1 MNLILCHQAA
11 DFDTLGAAVGAARL
25 YPGARIAL
33 TGGSLPGVQE
43 FLALYRDEF
52 PLIELR
58 SVDPQQVQRWILV
71 DCYDPDRL
79 GKAAAW
85 LGVPGAKIEIF
96 DHHLPATPLEELW
109 PQQQVSAHI
118 EAVGST
124 CTLLV
129 ERLQAAGIRLSP
141 FERLALALGIHMDT
155 GSLTFPE
162 TTARDAA
169 ALTWLL
175 QQGVN
180 LVLLRRFLGDG
191 LTPLMQELLSQ
202 GLAQMQVEEVGEYRL
217 GTWLL
222 ELPEFVPGLAG
233 LVMRLMELTGVDVLL
248 LVARQGERLSLIG
261 RARQE
266 FAQLGQVMARYG
278 GGGHDCAAAATLKA
292 SPDQPLPD
300 PAQVLADLS
309 QAVKERIPPPVT
321 AKDLM
326 SSPVRTIRPE
336 VTIQEAQRVLLRY
349 GHSGLVVVDGQGR
362 LVGVISRRDIDIALH
377 HGFGHAPVKGYM
389 TTDVKTLSPDTP
401 LAEIQRLMVQ
411 WDIGRLPVL
420 QEGQLVG
427 IVTRTDVLRHLH
439 QLPALSPRLAV
450 PAFSCPLDLTFA
462 ALSPRHRQLLEE
474 AARLADEKGL
484 RLYLVGGAVRDLL
497 LHQWGRQPPSRLER
511 LDLDL
516 VVDGPYPLAADGT
529 DPPGWGLI
537 LGKAL
542 KQHFP
547 EARLEIHGKFQT
559 AALIWPGG
567 FCVDIASARTE
578 FYPYPAS
585 PPEVAMGSIQQ
596 DLYRRDF
603 SINAL
608 ALRLN
613 GPQRGQL
620 LDFFGGQADLQQG
633 IIRALHPNSFIE
645 DPTRIYR
652 AVRFAVHLGFTLDP
666 TTEEWIRAAVASG
679 LHDAV
684 GGERLKQELAYIL
697 RSQDWPMAFERLS
710 AWGALRCIHPD
721 LTWEPSLCQRL
732 QRVGRWAYHFR
743 RRYPEL
749 GSQEIWQLRL
759 EALLL
764 ALPQAPQVASQLH
777 LTQAG
782 IERLSHFPSYQALLA
797 QLASGSLSPAQV
809 VQLLQR
815 LRIPEVI
822 LLAGLADKPARRLIW
837 RYLQEWHWVK
847 PPLNGHDL
855 RRLGYKPGPLFQE
868 ILDCLRYLT
877 LNGELTTPIEA
888 EAWLRE
894 HYPLPPP
901 AGSLK
906 TGREGPDSPLSHS
919 TLPEP
924 AAVAA
929 GSPALPGGSK
939 GELGSP
945 PLA

>member
-1 MNLILCHQAA
+1 MDLILCHQSA

-25 YPGARIAL
+25 YPGARMAL

-58 SVDPQQVQRWILV
+58 SVDPRQVQRWILV

-85 LGVPGAKIEIF
+85 LSVPGARIEIF

-129 ERLQAAGIRLSP
+129 ERLQRAGIRLSP
-141 FERLALALGIHMDT
+141 FERLALALGLHMDT

-180 LVLLRRFLGDG
+180 LVVLRRFLGDG
-191 LTPLMQELLSQ
+191 LTPPMQELLSQ
-202 GLAQMQVEEVGEYRL
+202 GLAQMQVEAVGEYRL

-233 LVMRLMELTGVDVLL
+233 LVMRLMDLTGVDVLL

-266 FAQLGQVMARYG
+266 FAQLGRVMARYG
-278 GGGHDCAAAATLKA
+278 GGGHDCASAATLKA

-300 PAQVLADLS
+300 PAQVLSELS

-336 VTIQEAQRVLLRY
+336 VTINEAQRVLLRY

-420 QEGQLVG
+420 QDGQLVG

-439 QLPALSPRLAV
+439 QLPALSPQLAS
-450 PAFSCPLDLTFA
+450 PALSCPLDLTFA
-462 ALSPRHRQLLEE
+462 ALSPQHRRLLEE
-474 AARLADEKGL
+474 AARIADEKGL

-497 LHQWGRQPPSRLER
+497 LHRWGRQPSSWLER

-516 VVDGPYPLAADGT
+516 VVDGPYPSTPHGT

-585 PPEVAMGSIQQ
+585 PPEVAMGSIHQ

-620 LDFFGGQADLQQG
+620 LDFFGGQADLQKG

-666 TTEEWIRAAVASG
+666 TTEEWIRTTVASG

-697 RSQDWPMAFERLS
+697 RSRDWPLAFERL
-710 AWGALRCIHPD
+710 AEWGALRCIHPD
-721 LTWEPSLCQRL
+721 LTWDPSLHRRL

-782 IERLSHFPSYQALLA
+782 IERLSHFPSYQTLLA
-797 QLASGSLSPAQV
+797 QLETGSLSPAQV
-809 VQLLQR
+809 VRLLQR
-815 LRIPEVI
+815 LRIPAVI
-822 LLAGLADKPARRLIW
+822 LLAGLAAKPARRLLW
-837 RYLQEWHWVK
+837 CYLQEWHWVK
-847 PPLNGHDL
+847 PLLNGHDL
-855 RRLGYKPGPLFQE
+855 RCLGYKPGPLFQE
-868 ILDCLRYLT
+868 ILDRLRCLT
-877 LNGELTTPIEA
+877 LNGELTTRAEA
-888 EAWLRE
+888 EAWLRK
-894 HYPLPPP
+894 HFPLLQSQP
-901 AGSLK
+901 K
-906 TGREGPDSPLSHS
+906 
-919 TLPEP
+919 
-924 AAVAA
+924 
-929 GSPALPGGSK
+929 
-939 GELGSP
+939 
-945 PLA
+945 

>member
-1 MNLILCHQAA
+1 MDLILCHQSA

-25 YPGARIAL
+25 YPSARIAL

-58 SVDPQQVQRWILV
+58 SVDPRQVQRWILV

-85 LGVPGAKIEIF
+85 LSVPGAKIEIF

-129 ERLQAAGIRLSP
+129 ERLQGAGIRLSP
-141 FERLALALGIHMDT
+141 FERLALALGLHMDT

-169 ALTWLL
+169 ALTWLMR
-175 QQGVN
+175 QGVN
-180 LVLLRRFLGDG
+180 LVVLRRFLGDG
-191 LTPLMQELLSQ
+191 LTPPMQELLSQ
-202 GLAQMQVEEVGEYRL
+202 GLAQMQVEAVGEYRL

-233 LVMRLMELTGVDVLL
+233 LVMRLMDLTGVDVLL

-266 FAQLGQVMARYG
+266 FAQLGRVMARYG

-300 PAQVLADLS
+300 PAQVLSDLS

-420 QEGQLVG
+420 QDGQLVG

-439 QLPALSPRLAV
+439 QLPALSPQLAS
-450 PAFSCPLDLTFA
+450 PALSCPLDLTFA
-462 ALSPRHRQLLEE
+462 ALSPQHRRLLEE
-474 AARLADEKGL
+474 AARIADEKGL

-497 LHQWGRQPPSRLER
+497 LHRWGRQPSSCLER

-516 VVDGPYPLAADGT
+516 VVDGPYPSTPQGT

-585 PPEVAMGSIQQ
+585 PPEVAMGSIHQ

-620 LDFFGGQADLQQG
+620 LDFFGGQADLQKG

-652 AVRFAVHLGFTLDP
+652 AVRFAVHLGFALDP
-666 TTEEWIRAAVASG
+666 TTEEWIRTAVASG

-697 RSQDWPMAFERLS
+697 RSRDWPLAFERLA
-710 AWGALRCIHPD
+710 AWGALRCIHPA
-721 LTWEPSLCQRL
+721 LTWDPSLYRRL

-764 ALPQAPQVASQLH
+764 PLPQAPQVASQLH

-782 IERLSHFPSYQALLA
+782 IERLSHFSHYQALLA
-797 QLASGSLSPAQV
+797 QLETGSLSPAQV
-809 VQLLQR
+809 VRLLQG
-815 LRIPEVI
+815 LRIPAVI
-822 LLAGLADKPARRLIW
+822 LLAGLAAKPVRRLLW

-855 RRLGYKPGPLFQE
+855 RCLGYKPGPLFQE
-868 ILDCLRYLT
+868 ILERLRCLT
-877 LNGELTTPIEA
+877 LNGELTTRAEA
-888 EAWLRE
+888 EAWLRK
-894 HYPLPPP
+894 HFPLLQSQP
-901 AGSLK
+901 K
-906 TGREGPDSPLSHS
+906 
-919 TLPEP
+919 
-924 AAVAA
+924 
-929 GSPALPGGSK
+929 
-939 GELGSP
+939 
-945 PLA
+945 

>member
-1 MNLILCHQAA
+1 MDLILCHQSA

-33 TGGSLPGVQE
+33 AGGSLPGVQE

-58 SVDPQQVQRWILV
+58 SVDPRQVQRWILV

-85 LGVPGAKIEIF
+85 LSVPGAKIEIF

-129 ERLQAAGIRLSP
+129 ERLQGAGIRLSP
-141 FERLALALGIHMDT
+141 FERLALALGLHMDT

-169 ALTWLL
+169 ALTWLMR
-175 QQGVN
+175 QGVN
-180 LVLLRRFLGDG
+180 LVVLRRFLGDG
-191 LTPLMQELLSQ
+191 LTPPMQELLSQ
-202 GLAQMQVEEVGEYRL
+202 GLAQMQVEAVGEYRL

-266 FAQLGQVMARYG
+266 FAQLGRVMARYG

-300 PAQVLADLS
+300 PAQVLSDLS

-420 QEGQLVG
+420 QDGQLVG

-439 QLPALSPRLAV
+439 QLPALSPQLAS
-450 PAFSCPLDLTFA
+450 PALSCPLDLTFA
-462 ALSPRHRQLLEE
+462 ALSPQHRRLLEE
-474 AARLADEKGL
+474 AARIADEKGL

-497 LHQWGRQPPSRLER
+497 LHRWGRQPSSCLER

-516 VVDGPYPLAADGT
+516 VVDGPYPSTPQGT

-585 PPEVAMGSIQQ
+585 PPEVAMGSIHQ

-620 LDFFGGQADLQQG
+620 LDFFGGQADLQKG

-652 AVRFAVHLGFTLDP
+652 AVRFAVHLGFALDP
-666 TTEEWIRAAVASG
+666 TTEEWIRTAVASG

-697 RSQDWPMAFERLS
+697 RSRDWPLAFERLA
-710 AWGALRCIHPD
+710 AWGALRCIHPA
-721 LTWEPSLCQRL
+721 LTWDPSLYRRL

-764 ALPQAPQVASQLH
+764 PLPQAPQVASQLH

-782 IERLSHFPSYQALLA
+782 IERLSHFSHYQALLA
-797 QLASGSLSPAQV
+797 QLETGSLSPAQV
-809 VQLLQR
+809 VRLLQG
-815 LRIPEVI
+815 LRIPAVI
-822 LLAGLADKPARRLIW
+822 LLAGLAAKPARRLLW

-855 RRLGYKPGPLFQE
+855 RCLGYKPGPLFQE
-868 ILDCLRYLT
+868 ILERLRCLT
-877 LNGELTTPIEA
+877 LNGELTTRAEA
-888 EAWLRE
+888 EAWLRK
-894 HYPLPPP
+894 HFPLLQSQP
-901 AGSLK
+901 K
-906 TGREGPDSPLSHS
+906 
-919 TLPEP
+919 
-924 AAVAA
+924 
-929 GSPALPGGSK
+929 
-939 GELGSP
+939 
-945 PLA
+945 

>member
-1 MNLILCHQAA
+1 MDLILCHQSA

-25 YPGARIAL
+25 YPSARIAL

-58 SVDPQQVQRWILV
+58 SVDPRQVQRWILV

-85 LGVPGAKIEIF
+85 LSVPGAKIEIF

-129 ERLQAAGIRLSP
+129 ERLQGAGIRLSP
-141 FERLALALGIHMDT
+141 FERLALALGLHMDT

-169 ALTWLL
+169 ALTWLMR
-175 QQGVN
+175 QGVN
-180 LVLLRRFLGDG
+180 LVVLRRFLGDG
-191 LTPLMQELLSQ
+191 LTPPMQELLSQ
-202 GLAQMQVEEVGEYRL
+202 GLAQMQVEAVGEYRL

-300 PAQVLADLS
+300 PAQVLSDLS

-389 TTDVKTLSPDTP
+389 TTEVKTLSPDTP

-420 QEGQLVG
+420 QDGQLVG

-439 QLPALSPRLAV
+439 QLPALSPQLAS
-450 PAFSCPLDLTFA
+450 PALSCPLDLTFA
-462 ALSPRHRQLLEE
+462 ALSPQHRRLLEE
-474 AARLADEKGL
+474 AARIADEKGL

-497 LHQWGRQPPSRLER
+497 LHRWGRQPSSCLER

-516 VVDGPYPLAADGT
+516 VVDGPYPSTPQGT

-585 PPEVAMGSIQQ
+585 PPEVAMGSIHQ

-620 LDFFGGQADLQQG
+620 LDFFGGQADLQKG

-652 AVRFAVHLGFTLDP
+652 AVRFAVHLGFALDP
-666 TTEEWIRAAVASG
+666 TTEEWIRTAVASG

-697 RSQDWPMAFERLS
+697 RSRDWPLAFERLA
-710 AWGALRCIHPD
+710 AWGALRCIHPA
-721 LTWEPSLCQRL
+721 LTWDPSLYRRL

-764 ALPQAPQVASQLH
+764 PLPQAPQVASQLH

-782 IERLSHFPSYQALLA
+782 IERLSHFSHYQALLA
-797 QLASGSLSPAQV
+797 QLETGSLSPAQV
-809 VQLLQR
+809 VRLLQG
-815 LRIPEVI
+815 LRIPAVI
-822 LLAGLADKPARRLIW
+822 LLAGLAAKPARRLLW

-855 RRLGYKPGPLFQE
+855 RCLGYKPGPLFQE
-868 ILDCLRYLT
+868 ILERLRCLT
-877 LNGELTTPIEA
+877 LNGELTTRAEA
-888 EAWLRE
+888 EAWLRK
-894 HYPLPPP
+894 HFPLLQSQP
-901 AGSLK
+901 K
-906 TGREGPDSPLSHS
+906 
-919 TLPEP
+919 
-924 AAVAA
+924 
-929 GSPALPGGSK
+929 
-939 GELGSP
+939 
-945 PLA
+945 

>member
-1 MNLILCHQAA
+1 MDLILCHQSA

-25 YPGARIAL
+25 YPSARIAL

-58 SVDPQQVQRWILV
+58 SVDPRQVQRWILV

-85 LGVPGAKIEIF
+85 LSVPGAKIEIF

-141 FERLALALGIHMDT
+141 FERLALALGLHMDT

-169 ALTWLL
+169 ALTWLMR
-175 QQGVN
+175 QGVN
-180 LVLLRRFLGDG
+180 LVVLRRFLGDG
-191 LTPLMQELLSQ
+191 LTPPMQELLSQ
-202 GLAQMQVEEVGEYRL
+202 GLAQMQVEAVGEYRL

-300 PAQVLADLS
+300 PAQVLSDLS

-420 QEGQLVG
+420 QDGQLVG

-439 QLPALSPRLAV
+439 QLPALSPQLAS
-450 PAFSCPLDLTFA
+450 PALSCPLDLTFA
-462 ALSPRHRQLLEE
+462 ALSPQHRRLLEE
-474 AARLADEKGL
+474 AARIADEKGL

-497 LHQWGRQPPSRLER
+497 LHRWGRQPSSCLER

-516 VVDGPYPLAADGT
+516 VVDGPYPSTPQGT

-585 PPEVAMGSIQQ
+585 PPEVAMGSIHQ

-620 LDFFGGQADLQQG
+620 LDFFGGQADLQKG

-652 AVRFAVHLGFTLDP
+652 AVRFAVHLGFALDP
-666 TTEEWIRAAVASG
+666 TTEEWIRTAVASG

-697 RSQDWPMAFERLS
+697 RSRDWPLAFERLA
-710 AWGALRCIHPD
+710 AWGALRCIHPA
-721 LTWEPSLCQRL
+721 LTWDPSLYRRL

-764 ALPQAPQVASQLH
+764 PLPQAPQVASQLH

-782 IERLSHFPSYQALLA
+782 IERLSHFSHYQALLA
-797 QLASGSLSPAQV
+797 QLETGSLSPAQV
-809 VQLLQR
+809 VRLLQG
-815 LRIPEVI
+815 LRIPAVI
-822 LLAGLADKPARRLIW
+822 LLAGLAAKPARRLLW

-855 RRLGYKPGPLFQE
+855 RCLGYKPGPLFQE
-868 ILDCLRYLT
+868 ILERLRCLT
-877 LNGELTTPIEA
+877 LNGELTTRAEA
-888 EAWLRE
+888 EAWLRK
-894 HYPLPPP
+894 HFPLLQSQP
-901 AGSLK
+901 K
-906 TGREGPDSPLSHS
+906 
-919 TLPEP
+919 
-924 AAVAA
+924 
-929 GSPALPGGSK
+929 
-939 GELGSP
+939 
-945 PLA
+945 

>member
-1 MNLILCHQAA
+1 MDLILCHQSA

-33 TGGSLPGVQE
+33 AGGSLPGVQE

-58 SVDPQQVQRWILV
+58 SVDPRQVQRWILV

-85 LGVPGAKIEIF
+85 LSVPGAKIEIF

-129 ERLQAAGIRLSP
+129 ERLQGAGIRLSP
-141 FERLALALGIHMDT
+141 FERLALALGLHMDT

-169 ALTWLL
+169 ALTWLMR
-175 QQGVN
+175 QGVN
-180 LVLLRRFLGDG
+180 LVVLRRFLGDG
-191 LTPLMQELLSQ
+191 LTPPMQELLSQ
-202 GLAQMQVEEVGEYRL
+202 GLAQMQVEAVGEYRL

-300 PAQVLADLS
+300 PAQVLSDLS

-349 GHSGLVVVDGQGR
+349 GHSGLVVVDGQGC

-420 QEGQLVG
+420 QDGQLVG

-439 QLPALSPRLAV
+439 QLPALSPQLAS
-450 PAFSCPLDLTFA
+450 PALSCPLDLTFA
-462 ALSPRHRQLLEE
+462 ALSPQHRRLLEE
-474 AARLADEKGL
+474 AARIADEKGL

-497 LHQWGRQPPSRLER
+497 LHRWGRQPSSCLER

-516 VVDGPYPLAADGT
+516 VVDGPYPSTPQGT

-585 PPEVAMGSIQQ
+585 PPEVAMGSIHQ

-620 LDFFGGQADLQQG
+620 LDFFGGQADLQKG

-652 AVRFAVHLGFTLDP
+652 AVRFAVHLGFALDP
-666 TTEEWIRAAVASG
+666 TTEEWIRTAVASG

-697 RSQDWPMAFERLS
+697 RSRDWPLAFERLA
-710 AWGALRCIHPD
+710 AWGALRCIHPA
-721 LTWEPSLCQRL
+721 LTWDPSLYRRL

-764 ALPQAPQVASQLH
+764 PLPQAPQVASQLH

-782 IERLSHFPSYQALLA
+782 IERLSHFSHYQALLA
-797 QLASGSLSPAQV
+797 QLETGSLSPAQV
-809 VQLLQR
+809 VRLLQG
-815 LRIPEVI
+815 LRIPAVI
-822 LLAGLADKPARRLIW
+822 LLAGLAAKPARRLLW

-847 PPLNGHDL
+847 PPLNGHNL
-855 RRLGYKPGPLFQE
+855 RCLGYKPGPLFQE
-868 ILDCLRYLT
+868 ILERLRCLT
-877 LNGELTTPIEA
+877 LNGELTTRAEA
-888 EAWLRE
+888 EAWLRK
-894 HYPLPPP
+894 HFPLLQSQP
-901 AGSLK
+901 K
-906 TGREGPDSPLSHS
+906 
-919 TLPEP
+919 
-924 AAVAA
+924 
-929 GSPALPGGSK
+929 
-939 GELGSP
+939 
-945 PLA
+945 

>member
-1 MNLILCHQAA
+1 MDLILCHQSA

-25 YPGARIAL
+25 YPSARIAL

-58 SVDPQQVQRWILV
+58 SVDPRQVQRWILV

-85 LGVPGAKIEIF
+85 LSIPGAKIEIF

-129 ERLQAAGIRLSP
+129 ERLQGAGIRLSP
-141 FERLALALGIHMDT
+141 FERLALALGLHMDT

-169 ALTWLL
+169 ALTWLMR
-175 QQGVN
+175 QGVN
-180 LVLLRRFLGDG
+180 LVVLRRFLGDG
-191 LTPLMQELLSQ
+191 LTPPMQELLSQ
-202 GLAQMQVEEVGEYRL
+202 GLAQMQVEAVGEYRL

-233 LVMRLMELTGVDVLL
+233 LVMRLMDLTGVDVLL

-266 FAQLGQVMARYG
+266 FAQLGRVMARYG

-300 PAQVLADLS
+300 PAQVLSDLS

-420 QEGQLVG
+420 QDGQLVG

-439 QLPALSPRLAV
+439 QLPALSPQLAS
-450 PAFSCPLDLTFA
+450 PALSCPLDLTFA
-462 ALSPRHRQLLEE
+462 ALSPQHRRLLEE
-474 AARLADEKGL
+474 AARIADEKGL

-497 LHQWGRQPPSRLER
+497 LHRWGRQPSSCLER

-516 VVDGPYPLAADGT
+516 VVDGPYPSTPQGT

-585 PPEVAMGSIQQ
+585 PPEVAMGSIHQ

-620 LDFFGGQADLQQG
+620 LDFFGGQADLQKG

-652 AVRFAVHLGFTLDP
+652 AVRFAVHLGFALDP
-666 TTEEWIRAAVASG
+666 TTEEWIRTAVASG

-697 RSQDWPMAFERLS
+697 RSRDWPLAFERLA
-710 AWGALRCIHPD
+710 AWGALRCIHPA
-721 LTWEPSLCQRL
+721 LTWDPSLYRRL

-764 ALPQAPQVASQLH
+764 PLPQAPQVASQLH

-782 IERLSHFPSYQALLA
+782 IERLSHFSHYQALLA
-797 QLASGSLSPAQV
+797 QLETGSLSPAQV
-809 VQLLQR
+809 VRLLQG
-815 LRIPEVI
+815 LRIPAVI
-822 LLAGLADKPARRLIW
+822 LLAGLAAKPARRLLW

-855 RRLGYKPGPLFQE
+855 RCLGYKPGPLFQE
-868 ILDCLRYLT
+868 ILERLRCLT
-877 LNGELTTPIEA
+877 LNGELTTRAEA
-888 EAWLRE
+888 EAWLRK
-894 HYPLPPP
+894 HFPLLQSQP
-901 AGSLK
+901 K
-906 TGREGPDSPLSHS
+906 
-919 TLPEP
+919 
-924 AAVAA
+924 
-929 GSPALPGGSK
+929 
-939 GELGSP
+939 
-945 PLA
+945 

>member
-1 MNLILCHQAA
+1 MDLILCHQSA

-25 YPGARIAL
+25 YPSARIAL

-58 SVDPQQVQRWILV
+58 SVDPRQVQRWILV

-85 LGVPGAKIEIF
+85 LSVPGAKIEIF
-96 DHHLPATPLEELW
+96 DHHLPATSLEEVW

-129 ERLQAAGIRLSP
+129 ERLQAARIRLSP

-162 TTARDAA
+162 TTARDGA

-180 LVLLRRFLGDG
+180 LVVLRRFLGDG
-191 LTPLMQELLSQ
+191 LTPPMQELLSQ
-202 GLAQMQVEEVGEYRL
+202 GLAQMQVEAVGEYRL

-233 LVMRLMELTGVDVLL
+233 LVMRLMDLTGVDVLL

-266 FAQLGQVMARYG
+266 FAQLGRVMARYG

-300 PAQVLADLS
+300 PAQVLSDLS

-420 QEGQLVG
+420 QDGQLVG

-439 QLPALSPRLAV
+439 QLPALSPQLAS
-450 PAFSCPLDLTFA
+450 PALSCPLDLTFA
-462 ALSPRHRQLLEE
+462 ALSPQHRRLLEE
-474 AARLADEKGL
+474 AARIADEKGL

-497 LHQWGRQPPSRLER
+497 LHRWGRQPSSCLER

-516 VVDGPYPLAADGT
+516 VVDGPYPSTPQGT

-585 PPEVAMGSIQQ
+585 PPEVAMGSIHQ

-620 LDFFGGQADLQQG
+620 LDFFGGQADLQKG

-652 AVRFAVHLGFTLDP
+652 AVRFAVHLGFALDP
-666 TTEEWIRAAVASG
+666 TTEEWIRTAVASG

-697 RSQDWPMAFERLS
+697 RSRDWPLAFERLA
-710 AWGALRCIHPD
+710 AWGALRCIHPA
-721 LTWEPSLCQRL
+721 LTWDPSLYRRL

-764 ALPQAPQVASQLH
+764 PLPQAPQVASQLH

-782 IERLSHFPSYQALLA
+782 IERLSHFSHYQALLA
-797 QLASGSLSPAQV
+797 QLETGSLSPAQV
-809 VQLLQR
+809 VRLLQG
-815 LRIPEVI
+815 LRIPAVI
-822 LLAGLADKPARRLIW
+822 LLAGLAAKPARRLLW

-855 RRLGYKPGPLFQE
+855 RCLGYKPGPLFQE
-868 ILDCLRYLT
+868 ILERLRCLT
-877 LNGELTTPIEA
+877 LNGELTTRAEA
-888 EAWLRE
+888 EAWLRK
-894 HYPLPPP
+894 HFPLLQSQP
-901 AGSLK
+901 K
-906 TGREGPDSPLSHS
+906 
-919 TLPEP
+919 
-924 AAVAA
+924 
-929 GSPALPGGSK
+929 
-939 GELGSP
+939 
-945 PLA
+945 

>member
-1 MNLILCHQAA
+1 MDLILCHQSA

-58 SVDPQQVQRWILV
+58 SVDPRQVQRWILV

-85 LGVPGAKIEIF
+85 LSVPGAKIEIF

-129 ERLQAAGIRLSP
+129 ERLQGAGIRLSP
-141 FERLALALGIHMDT
+141 FERLALALGLHMDT

-191 LTPLMQELLSQ
+191 LTPPMQELLSQ
-202 GLAQMQVEEVGEYRL
+202 GLAQMQVEAVGEYRL

-233 LVMRLMELTGVDVLL
+233 LVMRLMDLTGVDVLL

-266 FAQLGQVMARYG
+266 FAQLGRVMARYG

-300 PAQVLADLS
+300 PAQVLSDLS

-420 QEGQLVG
+420 QDGQLVG

-439 QLPALSPRLAV
+439 QLPALSPQLAS
-450 PAFSCPLDLTFA
+450 PALSCPLDLTFA
-462 ALSPRHRQLLEE
+462 ALSPQHRRLLEE
-474 AARLADEKGL
+474 AARIADEKGL

-497 LHQWGRQPPSRLER
+497 LHRWGRQPSSCLER

-516 VVDGPYPLAADGT
+516 VVDGPYPSTPQGT

-585 PPEVAMGSIQQ
+585 PPEVAMGSIHQ

-620 LDFFGGQADLQQG
+620 LDFFGGQADLQKG

-652 AVRFAVHLGFTLDP
+652 AVRFAVHLGFALDP
-666 TTEEWIRAAVASG
+666 TTEEWIRTAVASG

-697 RSQDWPMAFERLS
+697 RSRDWPLAFERLA
-710 AWGALRCIHPD
+710 AWGALRCIHPA
-721 LTWEPSLCQRL
+721 LTWDPSLYRRL

-764 ALPQAPQVASQLH
+764 PLPQAPQVASQLH

-782 IERLSHFPSYQALLA
+782 IERLSHFSHYQALLA
-797 QLASGSLSPAQV
+797 QLETGSLSPAQV
-809 VQLLQR
+809 VRLLQG
-815 LRIPEVI
+815 LRIPAVI
-822 LLAGLADKPARRLIW
+822 LLAGLAAKPARRLLW

-855 RRLGYKPGPLFQE
+855 RCLGYKPGPLFQE
-868 ILDCLRYLT
+868 ILERLRCLT
-877 LNGELTTPIEA
+877 LNGELTTRAEA
-888 EAWLRE
+888 EAWLRK
-894 HYPLPPP
+894 HFPLLQSQP
-901 AGSLK
+901 K
-906 TGREGPDSPLSHS
+906 
-919 TLPEP
+919 
-924 AAVAA
+924 
-929 GSPALPGGSK
+929 
-939 GELGSP
+939 
-945 PLA
+945 

>member
-1 MNLILCHQAA
+1 
-11 DFDTLGAAVGAARL
+11 
-25 YPGARIAL
+25 
-33 TGGSLPGVQE
+33 VQE

-58 SVDPQQVQRWILV
+58 SVDPRQVQRWILV

-85 LGVPGAKIEIF
+85 LSVPGAKIEIF

-129 ERLQAAGIRLSP
+129 ERLQGAGIRLSP
-141 FERLALALGIHMDT
+141 FERLALALGLHMDT

-169 ALTWLL
+169 ALTWLMR
-175 QQGVN
+175 QGVN
-180 LVLLRRFLGDG
+180 LVVLRRFLGDG
-191 LTPLMQELLSQ
+191 LTPPMQELLSQ
-202 GLAQMQVEEVGEYRL
+202 GLAQMQVEAVGEYRL

-300 PAQVLADLS
+300 PAQVLSDLS

-420 QEGQLVG
+420 QDGQLVG

-439 QLPALSPRLAV
+439 QLPALSPQLAS
-450 PAFSCPLDLTFA
+450 PALSCPLDLTFA
-462 ALSPRHRQLLEE
+462 ALSPQHRRLLEE
-474 AARLADEKGL
+474 AARIADEKGL

-497 LHQWGRQPPSRLER
+497 LHRWGRQPSSCLER

-516 VVDGPYPLAADGT
+516 VVDGPYPSTPQGT

-585 PPEVAMGSIQQ
+585 PPEVAMGSIHQ

-620 LDFFGGQADLQQG
+620 LDFFGGQADLQKG

-652 AVRFAVHLGFTLDP
+652 AVRFAVHLGFALDP
-666 TTEEWIRAAVASG
+666 TTEEWIRTAVASG

-697 RSQDWPMAFERLS
+697 RSRDWPLAFERLA
-710 AWGALRCIHPD
+710 AWGALRCIHPA
-721 LTWEPSLCQRL
+721 LTWDPSLYRRL

-764 ALPQAPQVASQLH
+764 PLPQAPQVASQLH

-782 IERLSHFPSYQALLA
+782 IERLSHFSHYQALLA
-797 QLASGSLSPAQV
+797 QLETGSLSPAQV
-809 VQLLQR
+809 VRLLQG
-815 LRIPEVI
+815 LRIPAVI
-822 LLAGLADKPARRLIW
+822 LLAGLAAKPARRLLW

-855 RRLGYKPGPLFQE
+855 RCLGYKPGPLFQE
-868 ILDCLRYLT
+868 ILERLRCLT
-877 LNGELTTPIEA
+877 LNGELTTRAEA
-888 EAWLRE
+888 EAWLRK
-894 HYPLPPP
+894 HFPLLQSQP
-901 AGSLK
+901 K
-906 TGREGPDSPLSHS
+906 
-919 TLPEP
+919 
-924 AAVAA
+924 
-929 GSPALPGGSK
+929 
-939 GELGSP
+939 
-945 PLA
+945 

>member
-1 MNLILCHQAA
+1 MDLILCHQSA

-58 SVDPQQVQRWILV
+58 SVVPQHIRQWILV
-71 DCYDPDRL
+71 DCHDPDRL
-79 GKAAAW
+79 GKAASW
-85 LGVPGAKIEIF
+85 LSAPGVSIEIF
-96 DHHLPATPLEELW
+96 DHHVGDPETPAEVFW
-109 PQQQVSAHI
+109 PQQQVTCHI
-118 EAVGST
+118 EAVGAT

-129 ERLQAAGIRLSP
+129 ERLRAAGIPLSP

-169 ALTWLL
+169 ALSWLL

-191 LTPLMQELLSQ
+191 LTPQMRELLSQ
-202 GLAQMQVEEVGEYRL
+202 GLAQMQVEQVGGYRL
-217 GTWLL
+217 AEWLL
-222 ELPEFVPGLAG
+222 DLPEFVPGLAG
-233 LVMRLMELTGVDVLL
+233 LVMRLMDLTGVDVLL

-261 RARQE
+261 RARQD
-266 FAQLGQVMARYG
+266 FAQLGKVMALYG

-292 SPDQPLPD
+292 GPEQPLPD
-300 PAQVLADLS
+300 PAQVMAVLS
-309 QAVKERIPPPVT
+309 QAVKERIPAAVT
-321 AKDLM
+321 AQDLM
-326 SSPVRTIRPE
+326 SAPVRTIRPE
-336 VTIQEAQRVLLRY
+336 TTIDEAQRVLLRY
-349 GHSGLVVVDGQGR
+349 GHSGLVVVDAEAQ

-389 TTDVKTLSPDTP
+389 TTAVKTLSPDTP
-401 LAEIQRLMVQ
+401 LAEIQQLMVN

-420 QEGQLVG
+420 QNGQLVG

-439 QLPALSPRLAV
+439 ELPTFSPLLAKRD
-450 PAFSCPLDLTFA
+450 PAHHPSLDLTFR
-462 ALSPRHRQLLEE
+462 SFSEQHRQLLQQ
-474 AARLADEKGL
+474 ATQIADEKGL
-484 RLYLVGGAVRDLL
+484 KLYLVGGAVRDLL
-497 LHQWGRQPPSRLER
+497 LHHWRKQRQPLPNLER

-516 VVDGPYPLAADGT
+516 VVDGPYPLREDGT
-529 DPPGWGLI
+529 DPTGWGLI
-537 LGKAL
+537 LGQAL
-542 KQHFP
+542 QKRFP

-652 AVRFAVHLGFTLDP
+652 AVRFAVRLGFTLDS
-666 TTEEWIRAAVASG
+666 TTEERIRAAVASG

-684 GGERLKQELAYIL
+684 GGDRLKQELAYIL
-697 RSQDWPMAFERLS
+697 GSRDWPQAFERL
-710 AWGALRCIHPD
+710 AEWGALRCIHPD
-721 LTWEPSLCQRL
+721 LEWDPSLRQRL
-732 QRVGRWAYHFR
+732 QRVGYWANHFR

-764 ALPQAPQVASQLH
+764 AMPQAPQVASQLH

-782 IERLSHFPSYQALLA
+782 IQRLSQFPHYQTLLA
-797 QLASGSLSPAQV
+797 RLNSGSLSPAQV
-809 VQLLQR
+809 VQQLQG
-815 LRIPEVI
+815 LRIPAVI
-822 LLAGLADKPARRLIW
+822 LLVGIAPKPARRLIW
-837 RYLQEWHWVK
+837 CYLQEWYWVK
-847 PPLNGHDL
+847 PLLNGHDL
-855 RRLGYKPGPLFQE
+855 RCLGYKPGRSFQE
-868 ILDCLRYLT
+868 ILDQLRYRT
-877 LNGELTTPIEA
+877 LNGELATAAEA

-894 HYPLPPP
+894 HF
-901 AGSLK
+901 
-906 TGREGPDSPLSHS
+906 
-919 TLPEP
+919 
-924 AAVAA
+924 
-929 GSPALPGGSK
+929 
-939 GELGSP
+939 P
-945 PLA
+945 PLQQGSQSNQSKNQSK

>member
-1 MNLILCHQAA
+1 MDLILCHQSA

-33 TGGSLPGVQE
+33 AGGSLPGVQE

-58 SVDPQQVQRWILV
+58 SVDPRQVQRWILV

-85 LGVPGAKIEIF
+85 LSVPGAKIEIF

-129 ERLQAAGIRLSP
+129 ERLQGAGIRLSP
-141 FERLALALGIHMDT
+141 FERLALALGLHMDT

-169 ALTWLL
+169 ALTWLMR
-175 QQGVN
+175 QGVN
-180 LVLLRRFLGDG
+180 LVVLRRFLGDG
-191 LTPLMQELLSQ
+191 LTPPMQELLSQ
-202 GLAQMQVEEVGEYRL
+202 GLAQMQVEAVGEYRL

-233 LVMRLMELTGVDVLL
+233 LVMRLMDLTGVDVLL

-266 FAQLGQVMARYG
+266 FAQLGRVMARYG

-300 PAQVLADLS
+300 PAQVLSDLS

-420 QEGQLVG
+420 QDGQLVG

-439 QLPALSPRLAV
+439 QLPALSPQLAS
-450 PAFSCPLDLTFA
+450 PALSCPLDLTFA
-462 ALSPRHRQLLEE
+462 ALSPQHRRLLEE
-474 AARLADEKGL
+474 AARIADEKGL

-497 LHQWGRQPPSRLER
+497 LHRWGRQPSSCLER

-516 VVDGPYPLAADGT
+516 VVDGPYPSTPQGT

-585 PPEVAMGSIQQ
+585 PPEVAMGSIHQ

-620 LDFFGGQADLQQG
+620 LDFFGGQADLQKG

-652 AVRFAVHLGFTLDP
+652 AVRFAVHLGFALDP
-666 TTEEWIRAAVASG
+666 TTEEWIRTAVASG

-697 RSQDWPMAFERLS
+697 RSRDWPLAFERLA
-710 AWGALRCIHPD
+710 AWGALRCIHPA
-721 LTWEPSLCQRL
+721 LTWDPSLYRRL

-764 ALPQAPQVASQLH
+764 PLPQAPQVASQLH

-782 IERLSHFPSYQALLA
+782 IERLSHFSHYQALLA
-797 QLASGSLSPAQV
+797 QLETGSLSPAQV
-809 VQLLQR
+809 VRLLQG
-815 LRIPEVI
+815 LRIPAVI
-822 LLAGLADKPARRLIW
+822 LLAGLAAKPARRLLW

-855 RRLGYKPGPLFQE
+855 RCLGYKPGPLFQE
-868 ILDCLRYLT
+868 ILERLRCLT
-877 LNGELTTPIEA
+877 LNGELTTRAEA
-888 EAWLRE
+888 EAWLRK
-894 HYPLPPP
+894 HFPLLQSQP
-901 AGSLK
+901 K
-906 TGREGPDSPLSHS
+906 
-919 TLPEP
+919 
-924 AAVAA
+924 
-929 GSPALPGGSK
+929 
-939 GELGSP
+939 
-945 PLA
+945 

>member
-1 MNLILCHQAA
+1 MDLILCHQSA

-58 SVDPQQVQRWILV
+58 SVDPRQVQRWILV

-85 LGVPGAKIEIF
+85 LSVPGAKIEIF

-129 ERLQAAGIRLSP
+129 ERLQGAGIRLSP
-141 FERLALALGIHMDT
+141 FERLALALGLHMDT

-162 TTARDAA
+162 TTARDGA

-191 LTPLMQELLSQ
+191 LTPPMQELLSQ
-202 GLAQMQVEEVGEYRL
+202 GLAQMQVEAVGEYRL

-233 LVMRLMELTGVDVLL
+233 LVMRLMDLTGVDVLL

-266 FAQLGQVMARYG
+266 FAQLGRVMARYG

-300 PAQVLADLS
+300 PAQVLSDLS

-420 QEGQLVG
+420 QDGQLVG

-439 QLPALSPRLAV
+439 ELPALSPQLAS
-450 PAFSCPLDLTFA
+450 PALSCPLDLTFA
-462 ALSPRHRQLLEE
+462 ALSPQHRRLLEE
-474 AARLADEKGL
+474 AARIADEKGL

-497 LHQWGRQPPSRLER
+497 LHRWGRQPSSCLER

-516 VVDGPYPLAADGT
+516 VVDGPYPSTPQGT

-585 PPEVAMGSIQQ
+585 PPEVAMGSIHQ

-620 LDFFGGQADLQQG
+620 LDFFGGQADLQKG

-652 AVRFAVHLGFTLDP
+652 AVRFAVHLGFALDP
-666 TTEEWIRAAVASG
+666 TTEEWIRTAVASG

-697 RSQDWPMAFERLS
+697 RSRDWPLAFERLA
-710 AWGALRCIHPD
+710 AWGALRCIHPA
-721 LTWEPSLCQRL
+721 LTWDPSLYRRL

-764 ALPQAPQVASQLH
+764 PLPQAPQVASQLH

-782 IERLSHFPSYQALLA
+782 IERLSHFSHYQALLA
-797 QLASGSLSPAQV
+797 QLETGSLSPAQV
-809 VQLLQR
+809 VRLLQG
-815 LRIPEVI
+815 LRIPAVI
-822 LLAGLADKPARRLIW
+822 LLAGLAAKPARRLLW

-855 RRLGYKPGPLFQE
+855 RCLGYKPGPLFQE
-868 ILDCLRYLT
+868 ILERLRCLT
-877 LNGELTTPIEA
+877 LNGELTTRAEA
-888 EAWLRE
+888 EAWLRK
-894 HYPLPPP
+894 HFPLLQSQP
-901 AGSLK
+901 K
-906 TGREGPDSPLSHS
+906 
-919 TLPEP
+919 
-924 AAVAA
+924 
-929 GSPALPGGSK
+929 
-939 GELGSP
+939 
-945 PLA
+945 

>member
-1 MNLILCHQAA
+1 MDLILCHQSA

-25 YPGARIAL
+25 YPSARIAL

-58 SVDPQQVQRWILV
+58 SVDPRQVQRWILV

-85 LGVPGAKIEIF
+85 LSVPGAKIEIF

-129 ERLQAAGIRLSP
+129 ERLQGAGIRLSP
-141 FERLALALGIHMDT
+141 FERLALALGLHMDT

-162 TTARDAA
+162 TTARDGA

-191 LTPLMQELLSQ
+191 LTPPMQELLSQ
-202 GLAQMQVEEVGEYRL
+202 GLAQMQVEAVGEYRL

-300 PAQVLADLS
+300 PAQVLSDLS

-389 TTDVKTLSPDTP
+389 TTEVKTLSPDTP

-420 QEGQLVG
+420 QDGQLVG

-439 QLPALSPRLAV
+439 QLPALSPQLAS
-450 PAFSCPLDLTFA
+450 PALSCPLDLTFA
-462 ALSPRHRQLLEE
+462 ALSPQHRRLLEE
-474 AARLADEKGL
+474 AARIADEKGL

-497 LHQWGRQPPSRLER
+497 LHRWGRQPSSCLER

-516 VVDGPYPLAADGT
+516 VVDGPYPSTPQGT

-585 PPEVAMGSIQQ
+585 PPEVAMGSIHQ

-620 LDFFGGQADLQQG
+620 LDFFGGQADLQKG

-652 AVRFAVHLGFTLDP
+652 AVRFAVHLGFALDP
-666 TTEEWIRAAVASG
+666 TTEEWIRTAVASG

-697 RSQDWPMAFERLS
+697 RSRDWPLAFERLA
-710 AWGALRCIHPD
+710 AWGALRCIHPA
-721 LTWEPSLCQRL
+721 LTWDPSLYRRL

-764 ALPQAPQVASQLH
+764 PLPQAPQVASQLH

-782 IERLSHFPSYQALLA
+782 IERLSHFSHYQALLA
-797 QLASGSLSPAQV
+797 QLETGSLSPAQV
-809 VQLLQR
+809 VRLLQG
-815 LRIPEVI
+815 LRIPAVI
-822 LLAGLADKPARRLIW
+822 LLAGLAAKPARRLLW

-855 RRLGYKPGPLFQE
+855 RCLGYKPGPLFQE
-868 ILDCLRYLT
+868 ILERLRCLT
-877 LNGELTTPIEA
+877 LNGELTTRAEA
-888 EAWLRE
+888 EAWLRK
-894 HYPLPPP
+894 HFPLLQSQP
-901 AGSLK
+901 K
-906 TGREGPDSPLSHS
+906 
-919 TLPEP
+919 
-924 AAVAA
+924 
-929 GSPALPGGSK
+929 
-939 GELGSP
+939 
-945 PLA
+945 

>member
-1 MNLILCHQAA
+1 MDLILCHQSA

-25 YPGARIAL
+25 YPSARIAL

-58 SVDPQQVQRWILV
+58 SVDPRQVQRWILV

-85 LGVPGAKIEIF
+85 LSVPGAKIEIF

-129 ERLQAAGIRLSP
+129 ERLQGAGIRLSP

-162 TTARDAA
+162 TTARDGA
-169 ALTWLL
+169 ALTWLMR
-175 QQGVN
+175 QGVN
-180 LVLLRRFLGDG
+180 LVVLRRFLGDG
-191 LTPLMQELLSQ
+191 LTPPMQELLSQ
-202 GLAQMQVEEVGEYRL
+202 GLAQMQVEAVGEYRL

-233 LVMRLMELTGVDVLL
+233 LVMRLMDLTGVDVLL

-266 FAQLGQVMARYG
+266 FAQLGRVMARYG

-300 PAQVLADLS
+300 PAQVLSDLS

-420 QEGQLVG
+420 QDGQLVG

-439 QLPALSPRLAV
+439 QLPALSPQLAS
-450 PAFSCPLDLTFA
+450 PALSCPLDLTFA
-462 ALSPRHRQLLEE
+462 ALSPQYRRLLEE
-474 AARLADEKGL
+474 AARIADEKGL

-497 LHQWGRQPPSRLER
+497 LHRWGRQPSSCLER

-516 VVDGPYPLAADGT
+516 VVDGPYPSTPQGT

-585 PPEVAMGSIQQ
+585 PPEVAMGSIHQ

-620 LDFFGGQADLQQG
+620 LDFFGGQADLQKG

-652 AVRFAVHLGFTLDP
+652 AVRFAVHLGFALDL
-666 TTEEWIRAAVASG
+666 TTEEWIRTAVASG

-697 RSQDWPMAFERLS
+697 RSRDWPLAFERLA
-710 AWGALRCIHPD
+710 AWGALRCIHPA
-721 LTWEPSLCQRL
+721 LTWDPSLYRRL

-764 ALPQAPQVASQLH
+764 PLPQAPQVASQLH

-782 IERLSHFPSYQALLA
+782 IERLSHFSHYQALLA
-797 QLASGSLSPAQV
+797 QLETGSLSPAQV
-809 VQLLQR
+809 VRLLQG
-815 LRIPEVI
+815 LRIPAVI
-822 LLAGLADKPARRLIW
+822 LLAGLAAKPARRLLW

-855 RRLGYKPGPLFQE
+855 RCLGYKPGPLFQE
-868 ILDCLRYLT
+868 ILERLRCLT
-877 LNGELTTPIEA
+877 LNGELTTRAEA
-888 EAWLRE
+888 EAWLRK
-894 HYPLPPP
+894 HFPLLQSQP
-901 AGSLK
+901 K
-906 TGREGPDSPLSHS
+906 
-919 TLPEP
+919 
-924 AAVAA
+924 
-929 GSPALPGGSK
+929 
-939 GELGSP
+939 
-945 PLA
+945 

>member
-1 MNLILCHQAA
+1 MDLILCHQSA

-25 YPGARIAL
+25 YPSARIAL

-58 SVDPQQVQRWILV
+58 SVDPRQVQRWILV

-85 LGVPGAKIEIF
+85 LSVPGAKIEIF

-129 ERLQAAGIRLSP
+129 ERLQGAGIRLSP
-141 FERLALALGIHMDT
+141 FERLALALGLHMDT

-169 ALTWLL
+169 ALTWLMR
-175 QQGVN
+175 QGVN
-180 LVLLRRFLGDG
+180 LVVLRRFLGDG
-191 LTPLMQELLSQ
+191 LTPPMQELLSQ
-202 GLAQMQVEEVGEYRL
+202 GLAQMQVEAVGEYRL

-300 PAQVLADLS
+300 PAQVLSDLS

-349 GHSGLVVVDGQGR
+349 GHSGLVVVDAQGC

-389 TTDVKTLSPDTP
+389 TTEVKTLSPDTP

-420 QEGQLVG
+420 QDGQLVG

-439 QLPALSPRLAV
+439 ELPALSPQLAS
-450 PAFSCPLDLTFA
+450 PALSCPLDLTFA
-462 ALSPRHRQLLEE
+462 ALSPQHRRLLEE
-474 AARLADEKGL
+474 AARIADEKGL

-497 LHQWGRQPPSRLER
+497 LHRWGRQPSSCLER

-516 VVDGPYPLAADGT
+516 VVDGPYPSTPQGT

-585 PPEVAMGSIQQ
+585 PPEVAMGSIHQ

-620 LDFFGGQADLQQG
+620 LDFFGGQADLQKG

-652 AVRFAVHLGFTLDP
+652 AVRFAVHLGFALDP
-666 TTEEWIRAAVASG
+666 TTEEWIRTAVASG

-697 RSQDWPMAFERLS
+697 RSRDWPLAFERLA
-710 AWGALRCIHPD
+710 AWGALRCIHPA
-721 LTWEPSLCQRL
+721 LTWDPSLYRRL

-764 ALPQAPQVASQLH
+764 PLPQAPQVASQLH

-782 IERLSHFPSYQALLA
+782 IERLSHFSHYQALLA
-797 QLASGSLSPAQV
+797 QLETGSLSPAQV
-809 VQLLQR
+809 VRLLQG
-815 LRIPEVI
+815 LRIPAVI
-822 LLAGLADKPARRLIW
+822 LLAGLAAKPARRLLW

-855 RRLGYKPGPLFQE
+855 RCLGYKPGPLFQE
-868 ILDCLRYLT
+868 ILERLRCLT
-877 LNGELTTPIEA
+877 LNGELTTRAEA
-888 EAWLRE
+888 EAWLRK
-894 HYPLPPP
+894 HFPLLQSQP
-901 AGSLK
+901 K
-906 TGREGPDSPLSHS
+906 
-919 TLPEP
+919 
-924 AAVAA
+924 
-929 GSPALPGGSK
+929 
-939 GELGSP
+939 
-945 PLA
+945 

>member
-1 MNLILCHQAA
+1 MDLILCHQSA

-25 YPGARIAL
+25 YPSARIAL

-58 SVDPQQVQRWILV
+58 SVDPRQVQRWILV

-85 LGVPGAKIEIF
+85 LSVPGAKIEIF

-141 FERLALALGIHMDT
+141 FERLALALGLHMDT

-169 ALTWLL
+169 ALTWLMR
-175 QQGVN
+175 QGVN
-180 LVLLRRFLGDG
+180 LVVLRRFLGDG
-191 LTPLMQELLSQ
+191 LTPPMQELLSQ
-202 GLAQMQVEEVGEYRL
+202 GLAQMQVEAVGEYRL

-266 FAQLGQVMARYG
+266 FAQLGRVMARYG

-300 PAQVLADLS
+300 PAQVLSDLS

-420 QEGQLVG
+420 QDGQLVG

-439 QLPALSPRLAV
+439 QLPALSPQLAS
-450 PAFSCPLDLTFA
+450 PALSCPLDLTFA
-462 ALSPRHRQLLEE
+462 ALSPQHRRLLEE
-474 AARLADEKGL
+474 AARIADEKGL

-497 LHQWGRQPPSRLER
+497 LHRWGRQPSSCLER

-516 VVDGPYPLAADGT
+516 VVDGPYPSTPQGT

-585 PPEVAMGSIQQ
+585 PPEVAMGSIHQ

-620 LDFFGGQADLQQG
+620 LDFFGGQADLQKG

-652 AVRFAVHLGFTLDP
+652 AVRFAVHLGFALDP
-666 TTEEWIRAAVASG
+666 TTEEWIRTAVASG

-697 RSQDWPMAFERLS
+697 RSRDWPLAFERLA
-710 AWGALRCIHPD
+710 AWGALRCIHPA
-721 LTWEPSLCQRL
+721 LTWDPSLYRRL

-764 ALPQAPQVASQLH
+764 PLPQAPQVASQLH

-782 IERLSHFPSYQALLA
+782 IERLSHFSHYQALLA
-797 QLASGSLSPAQV
+797 QLETGSLSPAQV
-809 VQLLQR
+809 VRLLQG
-815 LRIPEVI
+815 LRIPAVI
-822 LLAGLADKPARRLIW
+822 LLAGLAAKPARRLLW

-855 RRLGYKPGPLFQE
+855 RCLGYKPGPLFQE
-868 ILDCLRYLT
+868 ILERLRCLT
-877 LNGELTTPIEA
+877 LNGELTTRAEA
-888 EAWLRE
+888 EAWLRK
-894 HYPLPPP
+894 HFPLLQSQP
-901 AGSLK
+901 K
-906 TGREGPDSPLSHS
+906 
-919 TLPEP
+919 
-924 AAVAA
+924 
-929 GSPALPGGSK
+929 
-939 GELGSP
+939 
-945 PLA
+945 

>member
-1 MNLILCHQAA
+1 MDLILCHQSA

-25 YPGARIAL
+25 YPSARIAL

-58 SVDPQQVQRWILV
+58 SVDPRQVQRWILV

-85 LGVPGAKIEIF
+85 LSVPGAKIEIF

-129 ERLQAAGIRLSP
+129 ERLQGAGIRLSP
-141 FERLALALGIHMDT
+141 FERLALALGLHMDT

-169 ALTWLL
+169 ALTWLMR
-175 QQGVN
+175 QGVN
-180 LVLLRRFLGDG
+180 LVVLRRFLGDG
-191 LTPLMQELLSQ
+191 LTPPMQELLSQ
-202 GLAQMQVEEVGEYRL
+202 GLAQMQVEAVGEYRL

-233 LVMRLMELTGVDVLL
+233 LVMRLMDLTGVDVLL

-300 PAQVLADLS
+300 PAQVLSDLS

-420 QEGQLVG
+420 QDGQLVG

-439 QLPALSPRLAV
+439 QLPALSPQLAS
-450 PAFSCPLDLTFA
+450 PALSCPLDLTFA
-462 ALSPRHRQLLEE
+462 ALSPQHRRLLEE
-474 AARLADEKGL
+474 AARIADEKGL

-497 LHQWGRQPPSRLER
+497 LHRWGRQPSSCLER

-516 VVDGPYPLAADGT
+516 VVDGPYPSTPQGT

-585 PPEVAMGSIQQ
+585 PPEVAMGSIHQ

-620 LDFFGGQADLQQG
+620 LDFFGGQADLQKG

-652 AVRFAVHLGFTLDP
+652 AVRFAVHLGFALDP
-666 TTEEWIRAAVASG
+666 TTEEWIRTAVASG

-697 RSQDWPMAFERLS
+697 RSRDWPLAFERLA
-710 AWGALRCIHPD
+710 AWGALRCIHPA
-721 LTWEPSLCQRL
+721 LTWDPSLYRRL

-764 ALPQAPQVASQLH
+764 PLPQAPQVASQLH

-782 IERLSHFPSYQALLA
+782 IERLSHFSHYQALLA
-797 QLASGSLSPAQV
+797 QLETGSLSPAQV
-809 VQLLQR
+809 VRLLQG
-815 LRIPEVI
+815 LRIPAVI
-822 LLAGLADKPARRLIW
+822 LLAGLAAKPARRLLW

-855 RRLGYKPGPLFQE
+855 RCLGYKPGPLFQE
-868 ILDCLRYLT
+868 ILERLRCLT
-877 LNGELTTPIEA
+877 LNGELTTRAEA
-888 EAWLRE
+888 EAWLRK
-894 HYPLPPP
+894 HFPLLQSQP
-901 AGSLK
+901 K
-906 TGREGPDSPLSHS
+906 
-919 TLPEP
+919 
-924 AAVAA
+924 
-929 GSPALPGGSK
+929 
-939 GELGSP
+939 
-945 PLA
+945 

>member
-1 MNLILCHQAA
+1 
-11 DFDTLGAAVGAARL
+11 
-25 YPGARIAL
+25 
-33 TGGSLPGVQE
+33 VQE

-58 SVDPQQVQRWILV
+58 SVDPRQVQRWILV

-85 LGVPGAKIEIF
+85 LSVPGAKIEIF

-129 ERLQAAGIRLSP
+129 ERLQGAGIRLSP
-141 FERLALALGIHMDT
+141 FERLALALGLHMDT

-169 ALTWLL
+169 ALTWLMR
-175 QQGVN
+175 QGVN
-180 LVLLRRFLGDG
+180 LVVLRRFLGDG
-191 LTPLMQELLSQ
+191 LTPPMQELLSQ
-202 GLAQMQVEEVGEYRL
+202 GLAQMQVEAVGEYRL

-300 PAQVLADLS
+300 PAQVLSDLS

-349 GHSGLVVVDGQGR
+349 GHSGLVVVDAQGC

-389 TTDVKTLSPDTP
+389 TTEVKTLSPDTP

-420 QEGQLVG
+420 QDGQLVG

-439 QLPALSPRLAV
+439 ELPALSPQLAS
-450 PAFSCPLDLTFA
+450 PALSCPLDLTFA
-462 ALSPRHRQLLEE
+462 ALSPQHRRLLEE
-474 AARLADEKGL
+474 AARIADEKGL

-497 LHQWGRQPPSRLER
+497 LHRWGRQPSSCLER

-516 VVDGPYPLAADGT
+516 VVDGPYPSTPQGT

-585 PPEVAMGSIQQ
+585 PPEVAMGSIHQ

-620 LDFFGGQADLQQG
+620 LDFFGGQADLQKG

-652 AVRFAVHLGFTLDP
+652 AVRFAVHLGFALDP
-666 TTEEWIRAAVASG
+666 TTEEWIRTAVASG

-697 RSQDWPMAFERLS
+697 RSRDWPLAFERLA
-710 AWGALRCIHPD
+710 AWGALRCIHPA
-721 LTWEPSLCQRL
+721 LTWDPSLYRRL

-764 ALPQAPQVASQLH
+764 PLPQAPQVASQLH

-782 IERLSHFPSYQALLA
+782 IERLSHFSHYQALLA
-797 QLASGSLSPAQV
+797 QLETGSLSPAQV
-809 VQLLQR
+809 VRLLQG
-815 LRIPEVI
+815 LRIPAVI
-822 LLAGLADKPARRLIW
+822 LLAGLAAKPARRLLW

-855 RRLGYKPGPLFQE
+855 RCLGYKPGPLFQE
-868 ILDCLRYLT
+868 ILERLRCLT
-877 LNGELTTPIEA
+877 LNGELTTRAEA
-888 EAWLRE
+888 EAWLRK
-894 HYPLPPP
+894 HFPLLQSQP
-901 AGSLK
+901 K
-906 TGREGPDSPLSHS
+906 
-919 TLPEP
+919 
-924 AAVAA
+924 
-929 GSPALPGGSK
+929 
-939 GELGSP
+939 
-945 PLA
+945 

>member
-1 MNLILCHQAA
+1 
-11 DFDTLGAAVGAARL
+11 
-25 YPGARIAL
+25 
-33 TGGSLPGVQE
+33 VQE

-58 SVDPQQVQRWILV
+58 SVDPRQVQRWILV

-85 LGVPGAKIEIF
+85 LSVPGAKIEIF

-129 ERLQAAGIRLSP
+129 ERLQGAGIRLSP
-141 FERLALALGIHMDT
+141 FERLALALGLHMDT

-169 ALTWLL
+169 ALTWLMR
-175 QQGVN
+175 QGVN
-180 LVLLRRFLGDG
+180 LVVLRRFLGDG
-191 LTPLMQELLSQ
+191 LTPPMQELLSQ
-202 GLAQMQVEEVGEYRL
+202 GLAQMQVEAVGEYRL

-300 PAQVLADLS
+300 PAQVLSDLS

-349 GHSGLVVVDGQGR
+349 GHSGLVVVDGQGC

-420 QEGQLVG
+420 QDGQLVG

-439 QLPALSPRLAV
+439 QLPALSPQLAS
-450 PAFSCPLDLTFA
+450 PALSCPLDLTFA
-462 ALSPRHRQLLEE
+462 ALSPQHRRLLEE
-474 AARLADEKGL
+474 AARIADEKGL

-497 LHQWGRQPPSRLER
+497 LHRWGRQPSSCLER

-516 VVDGPYPLAADGT
+516 VVDGPYPSTPQGT

-585 PPEVAMGSIQQ
+585 PPEVAMGSIHQ

-620 LDFFGGQADLQQG
+620 LDFFGGQADLQKG

-652 AVRFAVHLGFTLDP
+652 AVRFAVHLGFALDP
-666 TTEEWIRAAVASG
+666 TTEEWIRTAVASG

-697 RSQDWPMAFERLS
+697 RSRDWPLAFERLA
-710 AWGALRCIHPD
+710 AWGALRCIHPA
-721 LTWEPSLCQRL
+721 LTWDPSLYRRL

-764 ALPQAPQVASQLH
+764 PLPQAPQVASQLH

-782 IERLSHFPSYQALLA
+782 IERLSHFSHYQALLA
-797 QLASGSLSPAQV
+797 QLETGSLSPAQV
-809 VQLLQR
+809 VRLLQG
-815 LRIPEVI
+815 LRIPAVI
-822 LLAGLADKPARRLIW
+822 LLAGLAAKPARRLLW

-855 RRLGYKPGPLFQE
+855 RCLGYKPGPLFQE
-868 ILDCLRYLT
+868 ILERLRCLT
-877 LNGELTTPIEA
+877 LNGELTTRAEA
-888 EAWLRE
+888 EAWLRK
-894 HYPLPPP
+894 HFPLLQSQP
-901 AGSLK
+901 K
-906 TGREGPDSPLSHS
+906 
-919 TLPEP
+919 
-924 AAVAA
+924 
-929 GSPALPGGSK
+929 
-939 GELGSP
+939 
-945 PLA
+945 

>member
-1 MNLILCHQAA
+1 MDLILCHQSA

-25 YPGARIAL
+25 YPSARIAL

-58 SVDPQQVQRWILV
+58 SVDPRQVQRWILV

-85 LGVPGAKIEIF
+85 LSVPGAKIEIF

-129 ERLQAAGIRLSP
+129 ERLQGAGIRLSP
-141 FERLALALGIHMDT
+141 FERLALALGLHMDT

-169 ALTWLL
+169 ALTWLMR
-175 QQGVN
+175 QGVN
-180 LVLLRRFLGDG
+180 LVVLRRFLGDG
-191 LTPLMQELLSQ
+191 LTPPMQELLSQ
-202 GLAQMQVEEVGEYRL
+202 GLAQMQVEAVGEYRL

-300 PAQVLADLS
+300 PAQVLSDLS

-420 QEGQLVG
+420 QDGQLVG

-439 QLPALSPRLAV
+439 QLPALSPQLAS
-450 PAFSCPLDLTFA
+450 PALSCPLDLTFA
-462 ALSPRHRQLLEE
+462 ALSPQHRRLLEE
-474 AARLADEKGL
+474 AARIADEKGL

-497 LHQWGRQPPSRLER
+497 LHRWGRQPSSCLER

-516 VVDGPYPLAADGT
+516 VVDGPYPSTPQGT

-585 PPEVAMGSIQQ
+585 PPEVAMGSIHQ

-620 LDFFGGQADLQQG
+620 LDFFGGQADLQKG

-652 AVRFAVHLGFTLDP
+652 AVRFAVHLGFALDP
-666 TTEEWIRAAVASG
+666 TTEEWIRTAVASG

-697 RSQDWPMAFERLS
+697 RSRDWPLAFERLA
-710 AWGALRCIHPD
+710 AWGALRCIHPA
-721 LTWEPSLCQRL
+721 LTWDPSLYRRL

-764 ALPQAPQVASQLH
+764 PLPQAPQVASQLH

-782 IERLSHFPSYQALLA
+782 IERLSHFSHYQALLA
-797 QLASGSLSPAQV
+797 QLETGSLSPAQV
-809 VQLLQR
+809 VRLLQG
-815 LRIPEVI
+815 LRIPAVI
-822 LLAGLADKPARRLIW
+822 LLAGLAAKPARRLLW

-847 PPLNGHDL
+847 PPLNGHNL
-855 RRLGYKPGPLFQE
+855 RCLGYKPGPLFQE
-868 ILDCLRYLT
+868 ILERLRCLT
-877 LNGELTTPIEA
+877 LNGELTTRAEA
-888 EAWLRE
+888 EAWLRK
-894 HYPLPPP
+894 HFPLLQSQP
-901 AGSLK
+901 K
-906 TGREGPDSPLSHS
+906 
-919 TLPEP
+919 
-924 AAVAA
+924 
-929 GSPALPGGSK
+929 
-939 GELGSP
+939 
-945 PLA
+945 

>member
-1 MNLILCHQAA
+1 MDLILCHQSA

-33 TGGSLPGVQE
+33 AGGSLPGVQE

-58 SVDPQQVQRWILV
+58 SVDPRQVQRWILV

-85 LGVPGAKIEIF
+85 LSVPGAKIEIF
-96 DHHLPATPLEELW
+96 DHHLPATSLEEVW

-141 FERLALALGIHMDT
+141 FERLALALGIHVDT

-162 TTARDAA
+162 TTARDGA

-191 LTPLMQELLSQ
+191 LTPPMQELLGQ
-202 GLAQMQVEEVGEYRL
+202 GLAQIQVETVGEYRL

-222 ELPEFVPGLAG
+222 DLPEFVPGLAG

-292 SPDQPLPD
+292 SPGRPLPD
-300 PAQVLADLS
+300 PAQVLADLR

-349 GHSGLVVVDGQGR
+349 GHSGLVVVDAQGC

-389 TTDVKTLSPDTP
+389 TTEVKTLSPDTP

-420 QEGQLVG
+420 QDGQLVG

-439 QLPALSPRLAV
+439 ELPALSPRLAA
-450 PAFSCPLDLTFA
+450 PELSCPLDLSFP
-462 ALSPRHRQLLEE
+462 ALSPQHRRLLEV

-497 LHQWGRQPPSRLER
+497 LHQWGRQPPSCLER

-516 VVDGPYPLAADGT
+516 VVDGPYPSTSPGT

-585 PPEVAMGSIQQ
+585 PPEVAMGSIHQ

-620 LDFFGGQADLQQG
+620 LDFFGGQADLQKG

-652 AVRFAVHLGFTLDP
+652 AVRFAVHLGFRLDP
-666 TTEEWIRAAVASG
+666 ATEEWIRAAVASG

-697 RSQDWPMAFERLS
+697 RSRDWPLAFERLS
-710 AWGALRCIHPD
+710 TWGALRCIHPN
-721 LTWEPSLCQRL
+721 LTWEPSLYRRL
-732 QRVGRWAYHFR
+732 QRVGRWASHFR

-782 IERLSHFPSYQALLA
+782 IERLRHFPSYQALLA
-797 QLASGSLSPAQV
+797 QLESGSLSPAQV

-815 LRIPEVI
+815 LRIPALI

-855 RRLGYKPGPLFQE
+855 RRLGYRPGPLFQE

-877 LNGELTTPIEA
+877 LNGKLSTRAEA

-894 HYPLPPP
+894 HYPLNPK
-901 AGSLK
+901 AS
-906 TGREGPDSPLSHS
+906 REGPAPPLDRS
-919 TLPEP
+919 TLPKP
-924 AAVAA
+924 VAA
-929 GSPALPGGSK
+929 TANFPAPPGGSR
-939 GELGSP
+939 GEPGSP
-945 PLA
+945 TSA

>member
-1 MNLILCHQAA
+1 
-11 DFDTLGAAVGAARL
+11 
-25 YPGARIAL
+25 
-33 TGGSLPGVQE
+33 VQE

-58 SVDPQQVQRWILV
+58 SVDPRQVQRWILV

-85 LGVPGAKIEIF
+85 LSVPGAKIEIF

-129 ERLQAAGIRLSP
+129 ERLQGAGIRLSP
-141 FERLALALGIHMDT
+141 FERLALALGLHMDT

-169 ALTWLL
+169 ALTWLMR
-175 QQGVN
+175 QGVN
-180 LVLLRRFLGDG
+180 LVVLRRFLGDG
-191 LTPLMQELLSQ
+191 LTPPMQELLSQ
-202 GLAQMQVEEVGEYRL
+202 GLAQMQVEAVGEYRL

-300 PAQVLADLS
+300 PAQVLSDLS

-389 TTDVKTLSPDTP
+389 TTEVKTLSPDTP

-420 QEGQLVG
+420 QDGQLVG

-439 QLPALSPRLAV
+439 QLPALSPQLAS
-450 PAFSCPLDLTFA
+450 PALSCPLDLTFA
-462 ALSPRHRQLLEE
+462 ALSPQHRRLLEE
-474 AARLADEKGL
+474 AARIADEKGL

-497 LHQWGRQPPSRLER
+497 LHRWGRQPSSCLER

-516 VVDGPYPLAADGT
+516 VVDGPYPSTPQGT

-585 PPEVAMGSIQQ
+585 PPEVAMGSIHQ

-620 LDFFGGQADLQQG
+620 LDFFGGQADLQKG

-652 AVRFAVHLGFTLDP
+652 AVRFAVHLGFALDP
-666 TTEEWIRAAVASG
+666 TTEEWIRTAVASG

-697 RSQDWPMAFERLS
+697 RSRDWPLAFERLA
-710 AWGALRCIHPD
+710 AWGALRCIHPA
-721 LTWEPSLCQRL
+721 LTWDPSLYRRL

-764 ALPQAPQVASQLH
+764 PLPQAPQVASQLH

-782 IERLSHFPSYQALLA
+782 IERLSHFSHYQALLA
-797 QLASGSLSPAQV
+797 QLETGSLSPAQV
-809 VQLLQR
+809 VRLLQG
-815 LRIPEVI
+815 LRIPAVI
-822 LLAGLADKPARRLIW
+822 LLAGLAAKPARRLLW

-855 RRLGYKPGPLFQE
+855 RCLGYKPGPLFQE
-868 ILDCLRYLT
+868 ILERLRCLT
-877 LNGELTTPIEA
+877 LNGELTTRAEA
-888 EAWLRE
+888 EAWLRK
-894 HYPLPPP
+894 HFPLLQSQP
-901 AGSLK
+901 K
-906 TGREGPDSPLSHS
+906 
-919 TLPEP
+919 
-924 AAVAA
+924 
-929 GSPALPGGSK
+929 
-939 GELGSP
+939 
-945 PLA
+945 

>member
-1 MNLILCHQAA
+1 MDLILCHQSA

-58 SVDPQQVQRWILV
+58 SVVPQHIQQWILV
-71 DCYDPDRL
+71 DCHDPDRL

-85 LGVPGAKIEIF
+85 LSAPGASIEIF
-96 DHHLPATPLEELW
+96 DHHVGDPETPAEVFW
-109 PQQQVSAHI
+109 PQQQVTSHI
-118 EAVGST
+118 EAVGAT

-129 ERLQAAGIRLSP
+129 ERLRAAGIPLSP

-162 TTARDAA
+162 TTARDGE
-169 ALTWLL
+169 ALSWLL
-175 QQGVN
+175 GQGVN

-191 LTPLMQELLSQ
+191 LTPEMRELLSQ
-202 GLAQMQVEEVGEYRL
+202 GLTQMQVEQVGGYRL
-217 GTWLL
+217 AEWLL
-222 ELPEFVPGLAG
+222 DLPEFVPGLAG
-233 LVMRLMELTGVDVLL
+233 LVMRLMDLTGVDVLL

-261 RARQE
+261 RARQD
-266 FAQLGQVMARYG
+266 FAQLGKVMALYG

-292 SPDQPLPD
+292 GPEQPLPD
-300 PAQVLADLS
+300 PAQVMAVLK
-309 QAVKERIPPPVT
+309 QAVKERIPAAVT
-321 AKDLM
+321 AQDLM
-326 SSPVRTIRPE
+326 SAPVRTIRPE
-336 VTIQEAQRVLLRY
+336 TTIDEAQRVLLRY
-349 GHSGLVVVDGQGR
+349 GHSGLVVVDAEAQ

-389 TTDVKTLSPDTP
+389 TTAVKTLSPDTP
-401 LAEIQRLMVQ
+401 LAEIQQLMVN

-420 QEGQLVG
+420 QNGQLVG

-439 QLPALSPRLAV
+439 ELPTFSPLLAKRD
-450 PAFSCPLDLTFA
+450 PAHHPSLDLTFRS
-462 ALSPRHRQLLEE
+462 LSEQHRQLLQQ
-474 AARLADEKGL
+474 ATQIADEKGL
-484 RLYLVGGAVRDLL
+484 KLYLVGGAVRDLL
-497 LHQWGRQPPSRLER
+497 LHHWRKQRQPLPDLER

-516 VVDGPYPLAADGT
+516 VVDGPYPLREDGT
-529 DPPGWGLI
+529 DPTGWGLI
-537 LGKAL
+537 LGQAL
-542 KQHFP
+542 QKRFP

-652 AVRFAVHLGFTLDP
+652 AVRFAVRLGFTLDS
-666 TTEEWIRAAVASG
+666 TTEERIRAAVASG

-684 GGERLKQELAYIL
+684 GGDRLKQELAYIL
-697 RSQDWPMAFERLS
+697 GSRDWPLAFQRL
-710 AWGALRCIHPD
+710 AEWGALRCIHPD
-721 LTWEPSLCQRL
+721 LEWDPSLRRRL
-732 QRVGRWAYHFR
+732 QRVGYWAYHFR

-764 ALPQAPQVASQLH
+764 TLPQAPQVASQLH

-782 IERLSHFPSYQALLA
+782 IERLSNSPHYQTLLA
-797 QLASGSLSPAQV
+797 QLHPELSSPCALSPGQV
-809 VQLLQR
+809 VQLLQE
-815 LRIPEVI
+815 LRIPAVI
-822 LLAGLADKPARRLIW
+822 LLVGIAPKPARRLIW
-837 RYLQEWHWVK
+837 CYLQEWYWVK
-847 PPLNGHDL
+847 PLLNGHDL
-855 RRLGYKPGPLFQE
+855 RRLGYKPGRSFQE
-868 ILDCLRYLT
+868 ILDQLRYRT
-877 LNGELTTPIEA
+877 LNGELATAAEA
-888 EAWLRE
+888 EAWLKE
-894 HYPLPPP
+894 HF
-901 AGSLK
+901 
-906 TGREGPDSPLSHS
+906 
-919 TLPEP
+919 
-924 AAVAA
+924 
-929 GSPALPGGSK
+929 
-939 GELGSP
+939 P
-945 PLA
+945 PLQQGSQSNQSKNQSK

>member
-1 MNLILCHQAA
+1 MDLILCHQSA

-33 TGGSLPGVQE
+33 AGGSLPGVQE

-58 SVDPQQVQRWILV
+58 SVDPRQVQRWILV

-85 LGVPGAKIEIF
+85 LSVPGAKIEIF
-96 DHHLPATPLEELW
+96 DHHLPATSLEEVW

-141 FERLALALGIHMDT
+141 FERLALALGIHVDT

-162 TTARDAA
+162 TTARDGA

-191 LTPLMQELLSQ
+191 LTPPMQELLGQ
-202 GLAQMQVEEVGEYRL
+202 GLAQIQVETVGEYRL

-233 LVMRLMELTGVDVLL
+233 LVMRLMDLTGVDVLL

-266 FAQLGQVMARYG
+266 FAQLGRVMARYG

-300 PAQVLADLS
+300 PAQVLSDLS

-420 QEGQLVG
+420 QDGQLVG

-439 QLPALSPRLAV
+439 QLPALSPQLAS
-450 PAFSCPLDLTFA
+450 PALSCPLDLTFA
-462 ALSPRHRQLLEE
+462 ALSPQHRRLLEE
-474 AARLADEKGL
+474 AARIADEKGL

-497 LHQWGRQPPSRLER
+497 LHRWGRQPSSCLER

-516 VVDGPYPLAADGT
+516 VVDGPYPSTPQGT

-585 PPEVAMGSIQQ
+585 PPEVAMGSIHQ

-620 LDFFGGQADLQQG
+620 LDFFGGQADLQKG

-652 AVRFAVHLGFTLDP
+652 AVRFAVHLGFALDP
-666 TTEEWIRAAVASG
+666 TTEEWIRTAVASG

-697 RSQDWPMAFERLS
+697 RSRDWPLAFERLA
-710 AWGALRCIHPD
+710 AWGALRCIHPA
-721 LTWEPSLCQRL
+721 LTWDPSLYRRL

-764 ALPQAPQVASQLH
+764 PLPQAPQVASQLH

-782 IERLSHFPSYQALLA
+782 IERLSHFSHYQALLA
-797 QLASGSLSPAQV
+797 QLETGSLSPAQV
-809 VQLLQR
+809 VRLLQG
-815 LRIPEVI
+815 LRIPAVI
-822 LLAGLADKPARRLIW
+822 LLAGLAAKPARRLLW

-855 RRLGYKPGPLFQE
+855 RCLGYKPGPLFQE
-868 ILDCLRYLT
+868 ILERLRCLT
-877 LNGELTTPIEA
+877 LNGELTTRAEA
-888 EAWLRE
+888 EAWLRK
-894 HYPLPPP
+894 HFPLLQSQP
-901 AGSLK
+901 K
-906 TGREGPDSPLSHS
+906 
-919 TLPEP
+919 
-924 AAVAA
+924 
-929 GSPALPGGSK
+929 
-939 GELGSP
+939 
-945 PLA
+945 

>member
-1 MNLILCHQAA
+1 MDLILCHQSA

-25 YPGARIAL
+25 YPSARIAL

-58 SVDPQQVQRWILV
+58 SVDPRQVQRWILV

-85 LGVPGAKIEIF
+85 LSVPGAKIEIF

-129 ERLQAAGIRLSP
+129 ERLQGAGIRLSP
-141 FERLALALGIHMDT
+141 FERLALALGLHMDT

-169 ALTWLL
+169 ALTWLMR
-175 QQGVN
+175 QGVN
-180 LVLLRRFLGDG
+180 LVVLRRFLGDG
-191 LTPLMQELLSQ
+191 LTPPMQELLSQ
-202 GLAQMQVEEVGEYRL
+202 GLAQMQVEAVGEYRL

-266 FAQLGQVMARYG
+266 FAQLGRVMARYG

-300 PAQVLADLS
+300 PAQVLSDLS

-336 VTIQEAQRVLLRY
+336 ITIDEAQRVLLRY
-349 GHSGLVVVDGQGR
+349 GHSGLVVVDAQGC

-389 TTDVKTLSPDTP
+389 TTEVKTLSPDTP

-420 QEGQLVG
+420 QDGQLVG

-439 QLPALSPRLAV
+439 ELPALSPQLAS
-450 PAFSCPLDLTFA
+450 PALSCPLDLTFA
-462 ALSPRHRQLLEE
+462 ALSPQHRRLLEE
-474 AARLADEKGL
+474 AARIADEKGL

-497 LHQWGRQPPSRLER
+497 LHRWGRQPSSCLER

-516 VVDGPYPLAADGT
+516 VVDGPYPSTPQGT

-585 PPEVAMGSIQQ
+585 PPEVAMGSIHQ

-620 LDFFGGQADLQQG
+620 LDFFGGQADLQKG

-652 AVRFAVHLGFTLDP
+652 AVRFAVHLGFALDP
-666 TTEEWIRAAVASG
+666 TTEEWIRTAVASG

-697 RSQDWPMAFERLS
+697 RSRDWPLAFERLA
-710 AWGALRCIHPD
+710 AWGALRCIHPA
-721 LTWEPSLCQRL
+721 LTWDPSLYRRL

-764 ALPQAPQVASQLH
+764 PLPQAPQVASQLH

-782 IERLSHFPSYQALLA
+782 IERLSHFSHYQALLA
-797 QLASGSLSPAQV
+797 QLETGSLSPAQV
-809 VQLLQR
+809 VRLLQG
-815 LRIPEVI
+815 LRIPAVI
-822 LLAGLADKPARRLIW
+822 LLAGLAAKPARRLLW

-855 RRLGYKPGPLFQE
+855 RCLGYKPGPLFQE
-868 ILDCLRYLT
+868 ILERLRCLT
-877 LNGELTTPIEA
+877 LNGELTTRAEA
-888 EAWLRE
+888 EAWLRK
-894 HYPLPPP
+894 HFPLLQSQP
-901 AGSLK
+901 K
-906 TGREGPDSPLSHS
+906 
-919 TLPEP
+919 
-924 AAVAA
+924 
-929 GSPALPGGSK
+929 
-939 GELGSP
+939 
-945 PLA
+945 

>member
-1 MNLILCHQAA
+1 MDLILCHQSA

-25 YPGARIAL
+25 YPSARIAL

-58 SVDPQQVQRWILV
+58 SVDPRQVQRWILV

-85 LGVPGAKIEIF
+85 LSVPGAKIEIF

-129 ERLQAAGIRLSP
+129 ERLQGAGIRLSP
-141 FERLALALGIHMDT
+141 FERLALALGLHMDT

-169 ALTWLL
+169 ALTWLMR
-175 QQGVN
+175 QGVN
-180 LVLLRRFLGDG
+180 LVVLRRFLGDG
-191 LTPLMQELLSQ
+191 LTPPMQELLSQ
-202 GLAQMQVEEVGEYRL
+202 GLAQMQVEAVGEYRL

-300 PAQVLADLS
+300 PAQVLSDLS

-420 QEGQLVG
+420 QDGQLVG

-439 QLPALSPRLAV
+439 QLPALSPQLAS
-450 PAFSCPLDLTFA
+450 PALSCPLDLTFA
-462 ALSPRHRQLLEE
+462 ALSPQHRRLLEE
-474 AARLADEKGL
+474 AARIADEKGL

-497 LHQWGRQPPSRLER
+497 LHRWGRQPSSCLER

-516 VVDGPYPLAADGT
+516 VVDGPYPSTPQGT

-585 PPEVAMGSIQQ
+585 PPEVAMGSIHQ

-620 LDFFGGQADLQQG
+620 LDFFGGQADLQKG

-652 AVRFAVHLGFTLDP
+652 AVRFAVHLGFALDP
-666 TTEEWIRAAVASG
+666 TTEEWIRTAVASG

-697 RSQDWPMAFERLS
+697 RSRDWPLAFERLA
-710 AWGALRCIHPD
+710 AWGALRCIHPA
-721 LTWEPSLCQRL
+721 LTWDPSLYRRL

-764 ALPQAPQVASQLH
+764 PLPQAPQVASQLH

-782 IERLSHFPSYQALLA
+782 IERLSHFSHYQALLA
-797 QLASGSLSPAQV
+797 QLETGSLSPAQV
-809 VQLLQR
+809 VRLLQG
-815 LRIPEVI
+815 LRIPAVI
-822 LLAGLADKPARRLIW
+822 LLAGLAAKPARRLLW

-855 RRLGYKPGPLFQE
+855 RCLGYKPGPLFQE
-868 ILDCLRYLT
+868 ILERLRCLT
-877 LNGELTTPIEA
+877 LNGELTTRAEA
-888 EAWLRE
+888 EAWLRK
-894 HYPLPPP
+894 HFPLLQSQP
-901 AGSLK
+901 K
-906 TGREGPDSPLSHS
+906 
-919 TLPEP
+919 
-924 AAVAA
+924 
-929 GSPALPGGSK
+929 
-939 GELGSP
+939 
-945 PLA
+945 

>member
-1 MNLILCHQAA
+1 
-11 DFDTLGAAVGAARL
+11 
-25 YPGARIAL
+25 
-33 TGGSLPGVQE
+33 VQE

-58 SVDPQQVQRWILV
+58 SVDPRQVQRWILV

-85 LGVPGAKIEIF
+85 LSVPGAKIEIF

-129 ERLQAAGIRLSP
+129 ERLQGAGIRLSP
-141 FERLALALGIHMDT
+141 FERLALALGLHMDT

-169 ALTWLL
+169 ALTWLMR
-175 QQGVN
+175 QGVN
-180 LVLLRRFLGDG
+180 LVVLRRFLGDG
-191 LTPLMQELLSQ
+191 LTPPMQELLSQ
-202 GLAQMQVEEVGEYRL
+202 GLAQMQVEAVGEYRL

-300 PAQVLADLS
+300 PAQVLSDLS

-349 GHSGLVVVDGQGR
+349 GHSGLVVVDGQGC

-420 QEGQLVG
+420 QDGQLVG

-439 QLPALSPRLAV
+439 QLPALSPQLAS
-450 PAFSCPLDLTFA
+450 PALSCPLDLTFA
-462 ALSPRHRQLLEE
+462 ALSPQHRRLLEE
-474 AARLADEKGL
+474 AARIADEKGL

-497 LHQWGRQPPSRLER
+497 LHRWGRQPSSCLER

-516 VVDGPYPLAADGT
+516 VVDGPYPSTPQGT

-585 PPEVAMGSIQQ
+585 PPEVAMGSIHQ

-620 LDFFGGQADLQQG
+620 LDFFGGQADLQKG

-652 AVRFAVHLGFTLDP
+652 AVRFAVHLGFALDP
-666 TTEEWIRAAVASG
+666 TTEEWIRTAVASG

-697 RSQDWPMAFERLS
+697 RSRDWPLAFERLA
-710 AWGALRCIHPD
+710 AWGALRCIHPA
-721 LTWEPSLCQRL
+721 LTWDPSLYRRL

-764 ALPQAPQVASQLH
+764 PLPQAPQVASQLH

-782 IERLSHFPSYQALLA
+782 IERLSHFSHYQALLA
-797 QLASGSLSPAQV
+797 QLETGSLSPAQV
-809 VQLLQR
+809 VRLLQG
-815 LRIPEVI
+815 LRIPAVI
-822 LLAGLADKPARRLIW
+822 LLAGLAAKPARRLLW

-847 PPLNGHDL
+847 PPLNGHNL
-855 RRLGYKPGPLFQE
+855 RCLGYKPGPLFQE
-868 ILDCLRYLT
+868 ILERLRCLT
-877 LNGELTTPIEA
+877 LNGELTTRAEA
-888 EAWLRE
+888 EAWLRK
-894 HYPLPPP
+894 HFPLLQSQP
-901 AGSLK
+901 K
-906 TGREGPDSPLSHS
+906 
-919 TLPEP
+919 
-924 AAVAA
+924 
-929 GSPALPGGSK
+929 
-939 GELGSP
+939 
-945 PLA
+945 

>member
-1 MNLILCHQAA
+1 
-11 DFDTLGAAVGAARL
+11 
-25 YPGARIAL
+25 
-33 TGGSLPGVQE
+33 VQE

-58 SVDPQQVQRWILV
+58 SVDPRQVQRWILV

-85 LGVPGAKIEIF
+85 LSVPGAKIEIF

-129 ERLQAAGIRLSP
+129 ERLQGAGIRLSP
-141 FERLALALGIHMDT
+141 FERLALALGLHMDT

-169 ALTWLL
+169 ALTWLMR
-175 QQGVN
+175 QGVN
-180 LVLLRRFLGDG
+180 LVVLRRFLGDG
-191 LTPLMQELLSQ
+191 LTPPMQELLSQ
-202 GLAQMQVEEVGEYRL
+202 GLAQMQVEAVGEYRL

-266 FAQLGQVMARYG
+266 FAQLGRVMARYG

-300 PAQVLADLS
+300 PAQVLSDLS

-420 QEGQLVG
+420 QDGQLVG

-439 QLPALSPRLAV
+439 QLPALSPQLAS
-450 PAFSCPLDLTFA
+450 PALSCPLDLTFA
-462 ALSPRHRQLLEE
+462 ALSPQHRRLLEE
-474 AARLADEKGL
+474 AARIADEKGL

-497 LHQWGRQPPSRLER
+497 LHRWGRQPSSCLER

-516 VVDGPYPLAADGT
+516 VVDGPYPSTPQGT

-585 PPEVAMGSIQQ
+585 PPEVAMGSIHQ

-620 LDFFGGQADLQQG
+620 LDFFGGQADLQKG

-652 AVRFAVHLGFTLDP
+652 AVRFAVHLGFALDP
-666 TTEEWIRAAVASG
+666 TTEEWIRTAVASG

-697 RSQDWPMAFERLS
+697 RSRDWPLAFERLA
-710 AWGALRCIHPD
+710 AWGALRCIHPA
-721 LTWEPSLCQRL
+721 LTWDPSLYRRL

-764 ALPQAPQVASQLH
+764 PLPQASQVASQLH

-782 IERLSHFPSYQALLA
+782 IERLSHFSHYQALLA
-797 QLASGSLSPAQV
+797 QLETGSLSPAQV
-809 VQLLQR
+809 VRLLQG
-815 LRIPEVI
+815 LRIPAVI
-822 LLAGLADKPARRLIW
+822 LLAGLAAKPARRLLW

-855 RRLGYKPGPLFQE
+855 RCLGYKPGPLFQE
-868 ILDCLRYLT
+868 ILERLRCLT
-877 LNGELTTPIEA
+877 LNGELTTRAEA
-888 EAWLRE
+888 EAWLRK
-894 HYPLPPP
+894 HFPLLQSQP
-901 AGSLK
+901 K
-906 TGREGPDSPLSHS
+906 
-919 TLPEP
+919 
-924 AAVAA
+924 
-929 GSPALPGGSK
+929 
-939 GELGSP
+939 
-945 PLA
+945 

>member
-1 MNLILCHQAA
+1 MDLILCHQSA

-25 YPGARIAL
+25 YPGARMAL

-58 SVDPQQVQRWILV
+58 SVDPRQVQRWILV

-85 LGVPGAKIEIF
+85 LSVPGAKIEIF

-129 ERLQAAGIRLSP
+129 ERLQRAGIRLSP
-141 FERLALALGIHMDT
+141 FERLALALGLHMDT

-180 LVLLRRFLGDG
+180 LVVLRRFLGDG
-191 LTPLMQELLSQ
+191 LTPPMQELLSQ
-202 GLAQMQVEEVGEYRL
+202 GLAQMQVEAVGEYRL

-233 LVMRLMELTGVDVLL
+233 LVMRLMDLTGVDVLL

-266 FAQLGQVMARYG
+266 FAQLGRVMARYG

-300 PAQVLADLS
+300 PAQVLSELS

-336 VTIQEAQRVLLRY
+336 VTINEAQRVLLRY

-420 QEGQLVG
+420 QDGQLVG

-439 QLPALSPRLAV
+439 QLPALSPQLAS
-450 PAFSCPLDLTFA
+450 PALSCPLDLTFA
-462 ALSPRHRQLLEE
+462 ALSPQHRRLLEE
-474 AARLADEKGL
+474 AARIADEKGL

-497 LHQWGRQPPSRLER
+497 LHRWGRQPSSCLER

-516 VVDGPYPLAADGT
+516 VVDGPYPSTPHGT

-585 PPEVAMGSIQQ
+585 PPEVAMGSIHQ

-620 LDFFGGQADLQQG
+620 LDFFGGQADLQKG

-666 TTEEWIRAAVASG
+666 TTEEWIRTAVASG

-697 RSQDWPMAFERLS
+697 RSRDWPLAFERL
-710 AWGALRCIHPD
+710 AEWGALRCIHPD
-721 LTWEPSLCQRL
+721 LTWDPSLYQRL

-782 IERLSHFPSYQALLA
+782 IERLSHFPSYQTLLA
-797 QLASGSLSPAQV
+797 QLETGSLSPAQV
-809 VQLLQR
+809 VRLLQR
-815 LRIPEVI
+815 LRIPAVI
-822 LLAGLADKPARRLIW
+822 LLAGLADKPARRLLW

-847 PPLNGHDL
+847 PLLNGHDL
-855 RRLGYKPGPLFQE
+855 RCLGYKPGPLFQE
-868 ILDCLRYLT
+868 ILDRLRCLT
-877 LNGELTTPIEA
+877 LNGELTTRAEA
-888 EAWLRE
+888 EAWLRK
-894 HYPLPPP
+894 HFPLLQSQP
-901 AGSLK
+901 K
-906 TGREGPDSPLSHS
+906 
-919 TLPEP
+919 
-924 AAVAA
+924 
-929 GSPALPGGSK
+929 
-939 GELGSP
+939 
-945 PLA
+945 